1 MSHRSSISDC
11 PAATS
16 ATAART
22 AVRPILTRACAVI
35 AACAMLAGTAA
46 CGGTSGASPSNTAST
61 SESTSTSP
69 SASESSASSSSDE
82 TASASQSAS
91 ASAAAASSTCAAS
104 SLSATL
110 TQGDG
115 GGAGS
120 SYPYLVLTNTGSADC
135 TVYGYP
141 GVSLR
146 AGGQQIGAAAERDD
160 SVTPTTITLKPG
172 DSAHSQLRI
181 TNAGAFD
188 ESACG
193 PTQADEI
200 LVYPPDQTDSLSI
213 ATGDYTGC
221 SVADT
226 PIMTV
231 RALEPGDG
239 AQ

>member
-1 MSHRSSISDC
+1 MSHRSSISAQ
-11 PAATS
+11 PAGTRS
-16 ATAART
+16 A

-46 CGGTSGASPSNTAST
+46 CGGTSGASPSDTAST
-61 SESTSTSP
+61 TESSSASP
-69 SASESSASSSSDE
+69 SATESGVSSSSGTASASASESAPA
-82 TASASQSAS
+82 TASA
-91 ASAAAASSTCAAS
+91 ASSACAAS

-110 TQGDG
+110 TQGGG

-221 SVADT
+221 SVTDT